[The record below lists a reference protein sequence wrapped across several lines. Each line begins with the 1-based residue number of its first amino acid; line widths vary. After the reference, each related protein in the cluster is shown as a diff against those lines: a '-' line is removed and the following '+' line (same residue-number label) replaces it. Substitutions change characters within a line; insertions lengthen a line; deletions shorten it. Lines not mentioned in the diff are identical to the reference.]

1 MMKTRVHFQLCIKKY
16 WWKLNYRKLFAE
28 HKIIRD
34 LSLVQF
40 IAYFGAWFSNV
51 AIYTMLVD
59 FGSTELAISV
69 VTAMHFLPAILIA
82 PFSGAIIDRVK
93 IKPLMITLLSIELLM
108 TILFLT
114 IDDKSEIWLL
124 MIFIFIRMSAASMF
138 FSTEMSLLAK
148 LLSGKPL
155 QKANEIHSIIWSFTY
170 AFGMAVSGF
179 IVNAYGVKIAFIID
193 AFIFFTALVV
203 FIRIDFVVKASIAS
217 DKILEL
223 IKDGFFY
230 IKNNKIILHLIF
242 LHSCVGL
249 TSFDALI
256 TILAKNE
263 YKYIISVPLAIGL
276 SNAVRAVALMFGPI
290 LLSKYVTK
298 ENLHYLMIFQGMAII
313 LWGLVQENFYISLI
327 ALFVVGLSTTILWSF
342 TYALLQDKCDEKYIG
357 RVISYNDM
365 FFMLACV
372 LTTLFIGLMA
382 SLTSVDII
390 TILLGVGFLAFAFY
404 YTRILKWI

>member
-1 MMKTRVHFQLCIKKY
+1 M
-16 WWKLNYRKLFAE
+16 NYRKLFRE
-28 HKIIRD
+28 HKVVRD

-59 FGSTELAISV
+59 FGSTEMAISI

-93 IKPLMITLLSIELLM
+93 IKPLMVTLLCTELLM
-108 TILFLT
+108 TLLFLT
-114 IDDKSEIWLL
+114 INDKSQIWLL
-124 MIFIFIRMSAASMF
+124 MILIFIRMSAASMF

-148 LLSGKPL
+148 LLNGKPL
-155 QKANEIHSIIWSFTY
+155 QMANEIHSIIWSFTY
-170 AFGMAVSGF
+170 AVGMALSGF
-179 IVNAYGVKIAFIID
+179 IVNSFGYKTAFMLD
-193 AFIFFTALVV
+193 AFVFTLALIV
-203 FIRIDFVVKASIAS
+203 FIRIDFVVKASITS
-217 DKILEL
+217 DKIMEL

-230 IKNNKIILHLIF
+230 IKNNKIMLHLIF

-276 SNAVRAVALMFGPI
+276 SNAVRAVALMIGPSTI
-290 LLSKYVTK
+290 SKYVTK
-298 ENLHYLMIFQGMAII
+298 ENLHFLMIFQGITII
-313 LWGLVQENFYISLI
+313 FWGLTQSNFYISLVS
-327 ALFVVGLSTTILWSF
+327 LFFVGLSTTTLWSF
-342 TYALLQDKCDEKYIG
+342 TYALIQNKCDEKYIG

-365 FFMLACV
+365 IFMLSCV

-382 SLTSVDII
+382 SLTSTDII

-404 YTRILKWI
+404 YKRILKWI

>member
-1 MMKTRVHFQLCIKKY
+1 M
-16 WWKLNYRKLFAE
+16 NYRKLFAE

-93 IKPLMITLLSIELLM
+93 IKPLMIALLSIELLM

-298 ENLHYLMIFQGMAII
+298 ENLHYLMIFQGISII
-313 LWGLVQENFYISLI
+313 LWGLVQYNFYISLI

>member
-1 MMKTRVHFQLCIKKY
+1 MKFLILQCIKKY
-16 WWKLNYRKLFAE
+16 WFKLNYRKLFLE

-51 AIYTMLVD
+51 AIYTMLVN
-59 FGSTELAISV
+59 FGSSEMAISV

-93 IKPLMITLLSIELLM
+93 IKPLMITLLATELLM

-114 IDDKSEIWLL
+114 IDDKSELWLL
-124 MIFIFIRMSAASMF
+124 MIFIFVRMSAASMF

-148 LLSGKPL
+148 LLRGKPL
-155 QKANEIHSIIWSFTY
+155 QMANEIHSIIWSFTY
-170 AFGMAVSGF
+170 AFGMAISGF
-179 IVNAYGVKIAFIID
+179 VVNSYGIKAAFVID
-193 AFIFFTALVV
+193 AFIFFIALVI
-203 FIRIDFVVKASIAS
+203 FIKIDFVVKASITS
-217 DKILEL
+217 DKIFQL
-223 IKDGFFY
+223 IKDGFIY
-230 IKNNKIILHLIF
+230 IKSNKIILHLIF
-242 LHSCVGL
+242 LHSCVGI

-276 SNAVRAVALMFGPI
+276 SNASRAVALMFGPVFI
-290 LLSKYVTK
+290 SKYVTK
-298 ENLHYLMIFQGMAII
+298 ENLHYLMIFQGFSII
-313 LWGLVQENFYISLI
+313 LWGFVQNDFYISLI
-327 ALFVVGLSTTILWSF
+327 ALFIVGLSTTTLWSF
-342 TYALLQDKCDEKYIG
+342 TYALLQNNCDEKYIG

-365 FFMLACV
+365 FFMLSCV

-390 TILLGVGFLAFAFY
+390 TILLGVGFFAFAFY

>member
-1 MMKTRVHFQLCIKKY
+1 M
-16 WWKLNYRKLFAE
+16 NYRKLFAE

-59 FGSTELAISV
+59 FGSTEFAISV
-69 VTAMHFLPAILIA
+69 VTAMHFLPAVLIA

-93 IKPLMITLLSIELLM
+93 IKPLMISLLITELLM

-114 IDDKSEIWLL
+114 IDNKEQIWFL
-124 MIFIFIRMSAASMF
+124 MILIFIRMSAASMF

-148 LLSGKPL
+148 LLNGKPL
-155 QKANEIHSIIWSFTY
+155 QMANEIHSIIWSFTY
-170 AFGMAVSGF
+170 AMGMAISGF
-179 IVNAYGVKIAFIID
+179 IVNSFGVKTAFIID
-193 AFIFFTALVV
+193 ATVFAIALIV
-203 FIRIDFVVKASIAS
+203 FIRIDFVVKASITS
-217 DKILEL
+217 DKIFQL
-223 IKDGFFY
+223 IKDGFIY
-230 IKNNKIILHLIF
+230 IKNDKIMLYLIF

-263 YKYIISVPLAIGL
+263 YKYVISVPLAIGI
-276 SNAVRAVALMFGPI
+276 SNAVRAVALMFGPMI
-290 LLSKYVTK
+290 ISKYVTK
-298 ENLHYLMIFQGMAII
+298 ENLHYLLIFQGIAII
-313 LWGLVQENFYISLI
+313 LWGLMQENFYVSLI
-327 ALFVVGLSTTILWSF
+327 ALFIVGLSTTTLWSF

-365 FFMLACV
+365 FFMISCIT
-372 LTTLFIGLMA
+372 TTLFIGLMA

-390 TILLGVGFLAFAFY
+390 TILLGVGFLCFAFY

>member
-1 MMKTRVHFQLCIKKY
+1 M
-16 WWKLNYRKLFAE
+16 NYRKLFAE

-40 IAYFGAWFSNV
+40 ISYFGAWFSNV

-59 FGSTELAISV
+59 FGSSEMAISV

-93 IKPLMITLLSIELLM
+93 IKPLMITLIATELLM

-114 IDDKSEIWLL
+114 IDDKSELWLL

-148 LLSGKPL
+148 LLNGKPL
-155 QKANEIHSIIWSFTY
+155 QMANEIHSIIWSFTY
-170 AFGMAVSGF
+170 AFGMAISGF
-179 IVNAYGVKIAFIID
+179 IVNSYGVKAAFIID
-193 AFIFFTALVV
+193 AFIFLAALII
-203 FIRIDFVVKASIAS
+203 FININFVVKPSVTS
-217 DKILEL
+217 DKIFQL
-223 IKDGFFY
+223 IKDGFIY
-230 IKNNKIILHLIF
+230 IKNNKIILHLIV

-263 YKYIISVPLAIGL
+263 YKYIISVPLAIGI
-276 SNAVRAVALMFGPI
+276 SNATRAVALMFGPMLI
-290 LLSKYVTK
+290 SKYVTK
-298 ENLHYLMIFQGMAII
+298 ENLHYLMIFQGLAVI
-313 LWGLVQENFYISLI
+313 LWGFVQDDFYISLI
-327 ALFVVGLSTTILWSF
+327 ALFIVGLSTTTLWSF
-342 TYALLQDKCDEKYIG
+342 TYALLQNKCDEKYIG

-365 FFMLACV
+365 FFMLSCV

-390 TILLGVGFLAFAFY
+390 TILLGIGFLVFAFY

>member
-1 MMKTRVHFQLCIKKY
+1 M
-16 WWKLNYRKLFAE
+16 NYRKLFAE

-59 FGSTELAISV
+59 FGSTEFAISI
-69 VTAMHFLPAILIA
+69 VTAMHFLPAVLIA

-93 IKPLMITLLSIELLM
+93 IKPLMITLLITELLM

-114 IDDKSEIWLL
+114 IDNKEQIWFL
-124 MIFIFIRMSAASMF
+124 MILIFIRMSAASMF

-148 LLSGKPL
+148 LLNGKPL
-155 QKANEIHSIIWSFTY
+155 QMANEIHSIIWSFTY
-170 AFGMAVSGF
+170 AVGMAISGF
-179 IVNAYGVKIAFIID
+179 IVNLYGVKVAFIID
-193 AFIFFTALVV
+193 ATIFTLALIV
-203 FIRIDFVVKASIAS
+203 FVRIDFVVKASITS
-217 DKILEL
+217 DKIFQL
-223 IKDGFFY
+223 IKDGFIY
-230 IKNNKIILHLIF
+230 IKNDKIMLYLIF

-263 YKYIISVPLAIGL
+263 YKYVISVPLAIGI
-276 SNAVRAVALMFGPI
+276 SNAVRAVALMFGPMI
-290 LLSKYVTK
+290 ISKYVTK
-298 ENLHYLMIFQGMAII
+298 ENLHYLLIFQGIAII
-313 LWGLVQENFYISLI
+313 LWGLMQENFYVSLI
-327 ALFVVGLSTTILWSF
+327 ALFIVGLSTTTLWSF
-342 TYALLQDKCDEKYIG
+342 TYALLQNKCDEKYIG

-365 FFMLACV
+365 FFMISCIT
-372 LTTLFIGLMA
+372 TTLFIGLMA

-390 TILLGVGFLAFAFY
+390 TILLGVGFLCFAFY

>member
-1 MMKTRVHFQLCIKKY
+1 M
-16 WWKLNYRKLFAE
+16 NYRKLFRE
-28 HKIIRD
+28 HKIVRD

-59 FGSTELAISV
+59 FGSTEMAISI

-93 IKPLMITLLSIELLM
+93 IKPLMVTLLCTELLM
-108 TILFLT
+108 TLLFLT
-114 IDDKSEIWLL
+114 INDKSQIWLL
-124 MIFIFIRMSAASMF
+124 MILIFIRMSAASMF

-148 LLSGKPL
+148 LLNGKPL
-155 QKANEIHSIIWSFTY
+155 QMANEIHSIIWSFTY
-170 AFGMAVSGF
+170 AVGMALSGF
-179 IVNAYGVKIAFIID
+179 IVNSFGYKTAFMLD
-193 AFIFFTALVV
+193 AFVFTLALIV
-203 FIRIDFVVKASIAS
+203 FIRIDFVVKASITT
-217 DKILEL
+217 DKIMEL

-230 IKNNKIILHLIF
+230 IKNNKIMLHLIF

-276 SNAVRAVALMFGPI
+276 SNAVRAVALMIGPSTI
-290 LLSKYVTK
+290 SKYVTK
-298 ENLHYLMIFQGMAII
+298 ENLHFLMIFQGITII
-313 LWGLVQENFYISLI
+313 FWGLTQSNFYISLVS
-327 ALFVVGLSTTILWSF
+327 LFFVGLSTTTLWSF
-342 TYALLQDKCDEKYIG
+342 TYALIQNKCDEKYIG

-365 FFMLACV
+365 IFMLSCV

-382 SLTSVDII
+382 SLTSTDII

-404 YTRILKWI
+404 YKRILKWI

>member
-1 MMKTRVHFQLCIKKY
+1 M
-16 WWKLNYRKLFAE
+16 NYRKLFAE
-28 HKIIRD
+28 HKIVRD

-59 FGSTELAISV
+59 FGSTEMAISV

-93 IKPLMITLLSIELLM
+93 IKPLMITLIATELLM

-114 IDDKSEIWLL
+114 IDDKSELWLL

-148 LLSGKPL
+148 LLNGKPL
-155 QKANEIHSIIWSFTY
+155 QMANEIHSIIWSFTY
-170 AFGMAVSGF
+170 AFGMAISGF
-179 IVNAYGVKIAFIID
+179 IVNSYGVKTAFIID
-193 AFIFFTALVV
+193 AFIFLTALII
-203 FIRIDFVVKASIAS
+203 FININFVVKASVTS
-217 DKILEL
+217 DKIFQL
-223 IKDGFFY
+223 IKDGFIY
-230 IKNNKIILHLIF
+230 IKNNKIILHLIV

-263 YKYIISVPLAIGL
+263 YKYIISVPLAIGI
-276 SNAVRAVALMFGPI
+276 SNATRAVALMFGPMI
-290 LLSKYVTK
+290 ISKYVTK
-298 ENLHYLMIFQGMAII
+298 ENLHYLMIFQGSAVIF
-313 LWGLVQENFYISLI
+313 WGLVQDDFYISLI
-327 ALFVVGLSTTILWSF
+327 ALFVVGLSTTTLWSF
-342 TYALLQDKCDEKYIG
+342 TYALIQNKCDEKFIG

-365 FFMLACV
+365 IFMLSCV

-390 TILLGVGFLAFAFY
+390 TILLGIGFLVFAFY

>member
-1 MMKTRVHFQLCIKKY
+1 MKFLILQCIKKY
-16 WWKLNYRKLFAE
+16 WFKLNYRKLFLE

-51 AIYTMLVD
+51 AIYTMLVN
-59 FGSTELAISV
+59 FGSSEMAISV

-93 IKPLMITLLSIELLM
+93 IKPLMITLLATELLM

-114 IDDKSEIWLL
+114 IDDKSELWLL
-124 MIFIFIRMSAASMF
+124 MIFIFVRMSAASMF

-148 LLSGKPL
+148 LLRGKPL
-155 QKANEIHSIIWSFTY
+155 QMANEIHSIIWSFTY
-170 AFGMAVSGF
+170 AFGMAISGF
-179 IVNAYGVKIAFIID
+179 VVNSYGIKAAFVID
-193 AFIFFTALVV
+193 AFIFFIALVI
-203 FIRIDFVVKASIAS
+203 FIKIDFVVKASITS
-217 DKILEL
+217 DKILQL
-223 IKDGFFY
+223 IKDGFIY
-230 IKNNKIILHLIF
+230 IKSNKIILHLIF
-242 LHSCVGL
+242 LHSCVGI

-276 SNAVRAVALMFGPI
+276 SNASRAVALMFGPVFI
-290 LLSKYVTK
+290 SKYVTK
-298 ENLHYLMIFQGMAII
+298 ENLHYLMIFQGSAII
-313 LWGLVQENFYISLI
+313 FWGLVQNNFYISLI
-327 ALFVVGLSTTILWSF
+327 ALFIVGLSTTTLWSF
-342 TYALLQDKCDEKYIG
+342 TYALIQNKCDEKFIG

-365 FFMLACV
+365 IFMLSCV

-390 TILLGVGFLAFAFY
+390 TTLLGIAFFAFAFY

>member
-1 MMKTRVHFQLCIKKY
+1 M
-16 WWKLNYRKLFAE
+16 NYRKLFRE

-40 IAYFGAWFSNV
+40 ISYFGAWFSNV
-51 AIYTMLVD
+51 AIYTMLVN
-59 FGSTELAISV
+59 FGSTEFAISL

-93 IKPLMITLLSIELLM
+93 IKPLMISLIITELVMTLC
-108 TILFLT
+108 FLA
-114 IDDKSEIWLL
+114 IDDKSQLWLL

-148 LLSGKPL
+148 LLREKPL
-155 QKANEIHSIIWSFTY
+155 QLANEIHSIIWSFTY
-170 AFGMAVSGF
+170 AAGMAISGF
-179 IVNAYGVKIAFIID
+179 VVNLYGVKVAFMID
-193 AFIFFTALVV
+193 AFIFFTALVI
-203 FIRIDFVVKASIAS
+203 FINIDFVVKASVTT
-217 DKILEL
+217 DKIFQL
-223 IKDGFFY
+223 IKDGFIY
-230 IKNNKIILHLIF
+230 IKNHKIMLHLIF

-263 YKYIISVPLAIGL
+263 YKYVISVPLAIGL
-276 SNAVRAVALMFGPI
+276 SNAVRAVALMIGPMLI
-290 LLSKYVTK
+290 SKYVTK
-298 ENLHYLMIFQGMAII
+298 QNLHYLMIFQGLSII
-313 LWGLVQENFYISLI
+313 LWGFMQENFYISLI
-327 ALFVVGLSTTILWSF
+327 ALFFVGLSTTILWSF
-342 TYALLQDKCDEKYIG
+342 TYALIQDTCDERFIG

-365 FFMLACV
+365 FFMLSCV
-372 LTTLFIGLMA
+372 VTTLFIGLMA

>member
-1 MMKTRVHFQLCIKKY
+1 M
-16 WWKLNYRKLFAE
+16 NYRKLFAE

-298 ENLHYLMIFQGMAII
+298 ENLHYLMIFQGISII

-365 FFMLACV
+365 FFMLSCV

>member
-1 MMKTRVHFQLCIKKY
+1 MKVLIQQCIKKY
-16 WWKLNYRKLFAE
+16 WWKLNYRKLFTE

-40 IAYFGAWFSNV
+40 ISYFGAWFSNV
-51 AIYTMLVD
+51 AIYTMLVN
-59 FGSTELAISV
+59 FGSSEMAISV

-93 IKPLMITLLSIELLM
+93 IKPLMTLLILIELIM
-108 TILFLT
+108 TLLFLT
-114 IDDKSEIWLL
+114 IDDQSEIWLL

-148 LLSGKPL
+148 LLKGKPL
-155 QKANEIHSIIWSFTY
+155 QMANEIHSIIWSFTY
-170 AFGMAVSGF
+170 AAGMGLSGF
-179 IVNAYGVKIAFIID
+179 IVNWYGVKVAFIID
-193 AFIFFTALVV
+193 AVIFAIALIVFT
-203 FIRIDFVVKASIAS
+203 RIDFVVKASEAT
-217 DKILEL
+217 DNFMKL
-223 IKDGFFY
+223 IKDGYIY
-230 IKNNKIILHLIF
+230 IKNNKIMLHLIF
-242 LHSCVGL
+242 LHSSVGV

-276 SNAVRAVALMFGPI
+276 SNAVRAVALMFGPM

-298 ENLHYLMIFQGMAII
+298 ENLHYLLVFQGLSII
-313 LWGLVQENFYISLI
+313 LWGFMQSNFYISLI
-327 ALFVVGLSTTILWSF
+327 ALFIVGLSTTTLWSF
-342 TYALLQDKCDEKYIG
+342 TYALLQDNCDEKYIG

-365 FFMLACV
+365 FFMLSCII
-372 LTTLFIGLMA
+372 TTLFIGLMA

-390 TILLGVGFLAFAFY
+390 TILLGIAFLAFAFY

>member
-1 MMKTRVHFQLCIKKY
+1 MKFLILQCIKKY
-16 WWKLNYRKLFAE
+16 WFKLNYRKLFLE

-51 AIYTMLVD
+51 AIYTMLVN
-59 FGSTELAISV
+59 FGSSEMAISV

-93 IKPLMITLLSIELLM
+93 IKPLMITLLATELLM

-114 IDDKSEIWLL
+114 IDDKSELWLL
-124 MIFIFIRMSAASMF
+124 MIFIFVRMSAASMF

-148 LLSGKPL
+148 LLRGKPL
-155 QKANEIHSIIWSFTY
+155 QMANEIHSIIWSFTY
-170 AFGMAVSGF
+170 AFGMAISGF
-179 IVNAYGVKIAFIID
+179 VVNSYGIKAAFVID
-193 AFIFFTALVV
+193 AFIFFIALVI
-203 FIRIDFVVKASIAS
+203 FIKIDFVVKASITS
-217 DKILEL
+217 DKIFQL
-223 IKDGFFY
+223 IKDGFIY
-230 IKNNKIILHLIF
+230 IKSNKIILHLIF
-242 LHSCVGL
+242 LHSCVGI

-276 SNAVRAVALMFGPI
+276 SNASRAVALMFGPVFI
-290 LLSKYVTK
+290 SKYVTK
-298 ENLHYLMIFQGMAII
+298 ENLHYLMIFQGFSII
-313 LWGLVQENFYISLI
+313 LWGFVQNDFYISLI
-327 ALFVVGLSTTILWSF
+327 ALFIVGLSTTTLWSF
-342 TYALLQDKCDEKYIG
+342 TYALLQNNCDEKYIG

-365 FFMLACV
+365 FFMLSCV

>member
-1 MMKTRVHFQLCIKKY
+1 M
-16 WWKLNYRKLFAE
+16 NYRKLFSE
-28 HKIIRD
+28 HKIVRD

-51 AIYTMLVD
+51 AIYTMLVE
-59 FGSTELAISV
+59 FGSTEMAISM

-93 IKPLMITLLSIELLM
+93 IKPLMITLLCTELLM
-108 TILFLT
+108 TLLFLT
-114 IDDKSEIWLL
+114 INDKSQIWFL
-124 MIFIFIRMSAASMF
+124 MILIFIRMSAASMF

-148 LLSGKPL
+148 LLNGKPL
-155 QKANEIHSIIWSFTY
+155 QMANEIHSIIWSFTY
-170 AFGMAVSGF
+170 AVGMALSGF
-179 IVNAYGVKIAFIID
+179 IVNSFGFKTAFILD
-193 AFIFFTALVV
+193 AFVFTVALIV
-203 FIRIDFVVKASIAS
+203 FIRIDFVVKASITS

-223 IKDGFFY
+223 IKDGFVY
-230 IKNNKIILHLIF
+230 IKNNKIMLHLIF

-276 SNAVRAVALMFGPI
+276 SNAVRAVALMIGPVI
-290 LLSKYVTK
+290 ISKYVTK
-298 ENLHYLMIFQGMAII
+298 ENLHYLMIFQGITII
-313 LWGLVQENFYISLI
+313 FWGLTQSSFYISLI
-327 ALFVVGLSTTILWSF
+327 SLFFVGLSTATLWSF
-342 TYALLQDKCDEKYIG
+342 TYALIQNKCDEKYIG

-365 FFMLACV
+365 FFMLSCV
-372 LTTLFIGLMA
+372 ATTLFVGLMA
-382 SLTSVDII
+382 SLTSTDII
-390 TILLGVGFLAFAFY
+390 TILLGIGFLAFAFY

>member
-1 MMKTRVHFQLCIKKY
+1 
-16 WWKLNYRKLFAE
+16 LNYRKLFTE

-40 IAYFGAWFSNV
+40 ISYFGAWFSNV

-59 FGSTELAISV
+59 FGSTEIAISV

-93 IKPLMITLLSIELLM
+93 IKPLMITLIATELFM

-114 IDDKSEIWLL
+114 IDNKSELWLL

-155 QKANEIHSIIWSFTY
+155 QMANEIHSIIWSFTY
-170 AFGMAVSGF
+170 AFGMAISGF
-179 IVNAYGVKIAFIID
+179 VVNSYGIKAAFVID
-193 AFIFFTALVV
+193 AFIFLTALII
-203 FIRIDFVVKASIAS
+203 FIRIDFVVKASIS
-217 DKILEL
+217 TDKFWQL
-223 IKDGFFY
+223 IKDGFIY

-263 YKYIISVPLAIGL
+263 YKYIISVPLAIGI
-276 SNAVRAVALMFGPI
+276 SNATRAVALMFGPI

-298 ENLHYLMIFQGMAII
+298 ENLHYLMIFQGVAII
-313 LWGLVQENFYISLI
+313 SWGFVQNNFYISLL
-327 ALFVVGLSTTILWSF
+327 ALFIVGLSTTTLWSF
-342 TYALLQDKCDEKYIG
+342 TYALLQNKCDEKYIG

-365 FFMLACV
+365 FFMLSCV

-390 TILLGVGFLAFAFY
+390 TTLLGVGFLAFAFY

>member
-1 MMKTRVHFQLCIKKY
+1 MKFLILQCIKKY
-16 WWKLNYRKLFAE
+16 WFKLNYRKLFLE

-51 AIYTMLVD
+51 AIYTMLVN
-59 FGSTELAISV
+59 FGSSEMAISV

-93 IKPLMITLLSIELLM
+93 IKPLMITLLATELLM

-114 IDDKSEIWLL
+114 IDDKSELWLL
-124 MIFIFIRMSAASMF
+124 MIFIFVRMSAASMF

-148 LLSGKPL
+148 LLRGKPL
-155 QKANEIHSIIWSFTY
+155 QMANEIHSIIWSFTY
-170 AFGMAVSGF
+170 AFGMAISGF
-179 IVNAYGVKIAFIID
+179 VVNSYGIKAAFVID
-193 AFIFFTALVV
+193 AFIFFIALVI
-203 FIRIDFVVKASIAS
+203 FIKIDFVVKASITS
-217 DKILEL
+217 DKILQL
-223 IKDGFFY
+223 IKDGFIY
-230 IKNNKIILHLIF
+230 IKSNKIILHLIF
-242 LHSCVGL
+242 LHSCVGI

-276 SNAVRAVALMFGPI
+276 SNASRAVALMFGPVFI
-290 LLSKYVTK
+290 SKYVTK
-298 ENLHYLMIFQGMAII
+298 ENLHYLMIFQGFSII
-313 LWGLVQENFYISLI
+313 LWGFVQNDFYISLI
-327 ALFVVGLSTTILWSF
+327 ALFIVGLSTTTLWSF
-342 TYALLQDKCDEKYIG
+342 TYALLQNNCDEKYIG

-365 FFMLACV
+365 FFMLSCV

>member
-1 MMKTRVHFQLCIKKY
+1 M
-16 WWKLNYRKLFAE
+16 NYRKLFRE
-28 HKIIRD
+28 HKVVRD

-51 AIYTMLVD
+51 AIYTMLVE
-59 FGSTELAISV
+59 FGSTEMAISI

-93 IKPLMITLLSIELLM
+93 IKPLMVTLLCTELLM
-108 TILFLT
+108 TLLFLT
-114 IDDKSEIWLL
+114 INDKSQIWLL
-124 MIFIFIRMSAASMF
+124 MILIFIRMSAASMF

-148 LLSGKPL
+148 LLNGKPL
-155 QKANEIHSIIWSFTY
+155 QMANEIHSIIWSFTY
-170 AFGMAVSGF
+170 AVGMALSGF
-179 IVNAYGVKIAFIID
+179 IVNSFGYKTAFMLD
-193 AFIFFTALVV
+193 AFVFTLALIV
-203 FIRIDFVVKASIAS
+203 FIRIDFVVKASITS
-217 DKILEL
+217 DKIMEL

-230 IKNNKIILHLIF
+230 IKNNKIMLHLIF

-276 SNAVRAVALMFGPI
+276 SNAVRAVALMIGPSTI
-290 LLSKYVTK
+290 SKYVTK
-298 ENLHYLMIFQGMAII
+298 ENLHFLMIFQGITII
-313 LWGLVQENFYISLI
+313 FWGLTQSNFYISLVS
-327 ALFVVGLSTTILWSF
+327 LFFVGLSTTTLWSF
-342 TYALLQDKCDEKYIG
+342 TYALIQNKCDEKYIG

-365 FFMLACV
+365 IFMLSCV

-382 SLTSVDII
+382 SLTSTDII
-390 TILLGVGFLAFAFY
+390 TILLGEGFLAFAFY
-404 YTRILKWI
+404 YKRILKWI

>member
-1 MMKTRVHFQLCIKKY
+1 MLHIQQFFKRY
-16 WWKLNYRKLFAE
+16 WFKLNYRKLFSA

-59 FGSTELAISV
+59 FGSSEMAISV

-93 IKPLMITLLSIELLM
+93 IKPLMITLLATELLM

-114 IDDKSEIWLL
+114 IDNKDDLWLL
-124 MIFIFIRMSAASMF
+124 MILIFVRMSAASMF

-148 LLSGKPL
+148 LLRGKPL
-155 QKANEIHSIIWSFTY
+155 QMANEIHSIIWSFTY
-170 AFGMAVSGF
+170 AAGMAVSGF
-179 IVNAYGVKIAFIID
+179 VVNWYGVKTAFMID
-193 AFIFFTALVV
+193 AVIFAIALIV
-203 FIRIDFVVKASIAS
+203 FIRIDFVVKASTAT
-217 DKILEL
+217 DKILQL
-223 IKDGFFY
+223 VKDGFTY
-230 IKNNKIILHLIF
+230 IKNDKIILHLIF
-242 LHSCVGL
+242 LHSSVGL

-276 SNAVRAVALMFGPI
+276 SNAVRAVALMFGP
-290 LLSKYVTK
+290 LLISKYVTK

-313 LWGLVQENFYISLI
+313 FWGFIQNDFYYSLI
-327 ALFVVGLSTTILWSF
+327 ALFFVGLSTTTLWSF
-342 TYALLQDKCDEKYIG
+342 TYALLQNKCEEKYIG

-365 FFMLACV
+365 FFMLSCV
-372 LTTLFIGLMA
+372 LTTLFIGLMT
-382 SLTSVDII
+382 SLTSIDII
-390 TILLGVGFLAFAFY
+390 TFLLGIAFFAFAFY

>member
-1 MMKTRVHFQLCIKKY
+1 M
-16 WWKLNYRKLFAE
+16 NYRKLFSA

-51 AIYTMLVD
+51 AIYTMLVN
-59 FGSTELAISV
+59 FGSSEMAISV

-93 IKPLMITLLSIELLM
+93 IKPLMITLLATELLM

-114 IDDKSEIWLL
+114 IDNKNDLWLL
-124 MIFIFIRMSAASMF
+124 MILIFVRMSAASMF

-148 LLSGKPL
+148 LLRGKPL
-155 QKANEIHSIIWSFTY
+155 QMANEIHSIIWSFTY
-170 AFGMAVSGF
+170 AAGMAVSGF
-179 IVNAYGVKIAFIID
+179 VVNWYGVKTAFMID
-193 AFIFFTALVV
+193 AAIFAIALIV
-203 FIRIDFVVKASIAS
+203 FIRIDFVVKASTAT
-217 DKILEL
+217 DKILQL
-223 IKDGFFY
+223 VKDGFTY
-230 IKNNKIILHLIF
+230 IKNDKIILHLIF
-242 LHSCVGL
+242 LHSSVGL

-276 SNAVRAVALMFGPI
+276 SNAVRAVALMFGP
-290 LLSKYVTK
+290 LLISKYVTK

-313 LWGLVQENFYISLI
+313 LWGFMQNNFYYSLI
-327 ALFVVGLSTTILWSF
+327 ALFFVGLSTTTLWSF
-342 TYALLQDKCDEKYIG
+342 TYALLQNKCEEKYIG

-365 FFMLACV
+365 FFMLSCV
-372 LTTLFIGLMA
+372 LTTLFIGLMT
-382 SLTSVDII
+382 SLTSIDII
-390 TILLGVGFLAFAFY
+390 TFLLGIAFFAFAFY

>member
-1 MMKTRVHFQLCIKKY
+1 M
-16 WWKLNYRKLFAE
+16 NYRKLFSA

-51 AIYTMLVD
+51 AIYTMLVN
-59 FGSTELAISV
+59 FGSSEMAISV

-93 IKPLMITLLSIELLM
+93 IKPLMITLLATELLM

-114 IDDKSEIWLL
+114 IDNKNDLWLL
-124 MIFIFIRMSAASMF
+124 MILIFVRMIAASMF

-148 LLSGKPL
+148 LLRGKPL
-155 QKANEIHSIIWSFTY
+155 QMANEIHSIIWSFTY
-170 AFGMAVSGF
+170 AAGMAVSGF
-179 IVNAYGVKIAFIID
+179 VVNWYGVKTAFMID
-193 AFIFFTALVV
+193 AAIFAIALIV
-203 FIRIDFVVKASIAS
+203 FIRIDFVVKASTAT
-217 DKILEL
+217 DKILQL
-223 IKDGFFY
+223 VKDGFTY
-230 IKNNKIILHLIF
+230 IKNDKIILHLIF
-242 LHSCVGL
+242 LHSSVGL

-276 SNAVRAVALMFGPI
+276 SNAVRAVALMFGP
-290 LLSKYVTK
+290 LLISKYVTK

-313 LWGLVQENFYISLI
+313 LWGFMQNDFYYSLI
-327 ALFVVGLSTTILWSF
+327 ALFFVGLSTTTLWSF
-342 TYALLQDKCDEKYIG
+342 TYALLQNKCEEKYIG

-365 FFMLACV
+365 FFMLSCV
-372 LTTLFIGLMA
+372 LTTLFIGLMT
-382 SLTSVDII
+382 SLTSIDII
-390 TILLGVGFLAFAFY
+390 TFLLGIAFFAFAFY

>member
-1 MMKTRVHFQLCIKKY
+1 M
-16 WWKLNYRKLFAE
+16 NYRKLFRE

-40 IAYFGAWFSNV
+40 ISYFGAWFSNV

-59 FGSTELAISV
+59 FGSTEMAISI

-93 IKPLMITLLSIELLM
+93 IKPLMIGLIFTELLM
-108 TILFLT
+108 TLLFLT
-114 IDDKSEIWLL
+114 IDDKSELWLL

-148 LLSGKPL
+148 LLNGKPL
-155 QKANEIHSIIWSFTY
+155 QMANEIHSIIWSFTY
-170 AFGMAVSGF
+170 AFGMAISGF
-179 IVNAYGVKIAFIID
+179 IVNSYGVKTAFIID
-193 AFIFFTALVV
+193 AFIFLSALII
-203 FIRIDFVVKASIAS
+203 FININFVVKPSVTS
-217 DKILEL
+217 DKIFQL
-223 IKDGFFY
+223 IKDGFIY
-230 IKNNKIILHLIF
+230 IKDNKIILHLII

-263 YKYIISVPLAIGL
+263 YKYIISVPLAIGI
-276 SNAVRAVALMFGPI
+276 SNATRAVALMFGPMLI
-290 LLSKYVTK
+290 SKYVTK
-298 ENLHYLMIFQGMAII
+298 ENLHYLMIFQGLAVI
-313 LWGLVQENFYISLI
+313 LWGFVQNDFYISLI
-327 ALFVVGLSTTILWSF
+327 ALFIVGLSTTTLWSF
-342 TYALLQDKCDEKYIG
+342 TYALLQNKCDEKYIG

-365 FFMLACV
+365 FFMLSCV

-390 TILLGVGFLAFAFY
+390 TILLGIAFFVFAFY

>member
-1 MMKTRVHFQLCIKKY
+1 MKVHSLLCIKRFWY
-16 WWKLNYRKLFAE
+16 KLNYRKLFSE
-28 HKIIRD
+28 HKIVRD

-59 FGSTELAISV
+59 FGSSEMAISI
-69 VTAMHFLPAILIA
+69 VTAMHFLPAVIIA

-93 IKPLMITLLSIELLM
+93 IKPLMITLLATELVM

-114 IDDKSEIWLL
+114 IDDKSEIWFL
-124 MIFIFIRMSAASMF
+124 MVLIFIRMSAASMF

-148 LLSGKPL
+148 LLKGKPL
-155 QKANEIHSIIWSFTY
+155 QMANEIHSIIWSFTY
-170 AFGMAVSGF
+170 AVGMAISGF
-179 IVNAYGVKIAFIID
+179 IVNWYGVKIAFIID
-193 AFIFFTALVV
+193 AIIFAIALIV

-217 DKILEL
+217 DKFFEL
-223 IKDGFFY
+223 IKDGFNY
-230 IKNNKIILHLIF
+230 IKKDKIILHLII
-242 LHSCVGL
+242 LHSSVGL

-263 YKYIISVPLAIGL
+263 YKYIISVPLAIGI
-276 SNAVRAVALMFGPI
+276 SNAVRALALMFGPVLI
-290 LLSKYVTK
+290 SKYVTK
-298 ENLHYLMIFQGMAII
+298 ENLHYLLIFQGLSII
-313 LWGLVQENFYISLI
+313 LWGLMQDNFYISLI
-327 ALFVVGLSTTILWSF
+327 ALFIVGLSTTTLWSF

-365 FFMLACV
+365 FFMLSCIV
-372 LTTLFIGLMA
+372 TTLFIGLMA
-382 SLTSVDII
+382 SLTSIDII
-390 TILLGVGFLAFAFY
+390 TILLGLGFLAFAFY